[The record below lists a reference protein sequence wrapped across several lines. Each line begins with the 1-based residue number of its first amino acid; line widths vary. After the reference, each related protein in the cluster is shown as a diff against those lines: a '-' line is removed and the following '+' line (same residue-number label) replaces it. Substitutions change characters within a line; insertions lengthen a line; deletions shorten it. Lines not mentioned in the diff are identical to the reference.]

1 MKIEKIFCD
10 ICGKEGAYTQ
20 RKDAKQIVLNT
31 KESQDKTKIANGK
44 DTVYVTISFAKNF
57 HTGGIGDLDLCKSC
71 NSEIINA
78 PGEAILNLFRKAKKN
93 RSSKSD

>member
-1 MKIEKIFCD
+1 MKTEKIFCD

-20 RKDAKQIVLNT
+20 RKDARQTVLST
-31 KESQDKTKIANGK
+31 KESQDKARIANGQ
-44 DTVYVTISFAKNF
+44 DTVYITISFAKQIGN
-57 HTGGIGDLDLCKSC
+57 GGIGELDLCKSC

-78 PGEAILNLFRKAKKN
+78 SGEAILNLFRKAKKN